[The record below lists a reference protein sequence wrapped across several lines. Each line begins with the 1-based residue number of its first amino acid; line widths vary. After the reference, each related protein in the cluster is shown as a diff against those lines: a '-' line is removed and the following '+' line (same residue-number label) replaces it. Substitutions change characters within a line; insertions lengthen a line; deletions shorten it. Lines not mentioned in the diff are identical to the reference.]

1 MIDKESTLQERLEKN
16 PNLMF
21 GSLSADSLSSDKYL
35 ELVTAS
41 EKRFRTLY
49 ENITDGVIIID
60 DDYVIKD
67 VNDRTCEV
75 SGFTR
80 EELIGHQC
88 DILCPKASAS
98 KECPIWEKN
107 QTGFTGMDT
116 TLKCANGTR
125 NPILKNARTI
135 DIDGKTYICESFSDI
150 SYLKDIELQLRK
162 SNHELKSIVESA
174 PIGISLIR
182 DHKIIECNNQLGDML
197 GYSTTEMLGKES
209 TVFYKDALV
218 LAERLV
224 ASNTMI
230 SSQELHLSHKNGS
243 EVIVIATINIFEK
256 EDETSPADVLVTM
269 LDITERHKIR
279 EKIWHQAYYD
289 KLTDLPN
296 RAHIL
301 KELRRCIDTEEHIS
315 LILFDLNKFK
325 EINDNYGHLAGDEL
339 LKNVADNLSSF
350 IKAPNFTGRLGG
362 DEFIIIAHTRDREEL
377 EEFCTQIC
385 ELISERCILTNQ
397 TIRVSASLGIVS
409 NADNINDYLLRA
421 DLAMYEAKIMSKM
434 RPHGAYK
441 FFTPSMLKSHE
452 IQSQMKN
459 MLLEAFN
466 NNEFGIAYQPVY
478 NIKTMSIEGVEALLR
493 WFHPTYG
500 PVAPEVVI
508 PIADE
513 TGVLIPIGHWII
525 DEVGKTL
532 QNLQK
537 QVPELVNTGF
547 YISINMTLQQ
557 LSDPDLIRVFTNM
570 LEKYNIPGDIIMIDI
585 TDTSALDKSK
595 WSLSIINQLKEYG
608 VRISIDDFGIGYSAL
623 STVERS
629 SINILKL
636 DRSYISKLHIERNM
650 EITKA
655 IINLAKALNL
665 DVVAE
670 GIENLQQFKM
680 VRDLKCDAAQG
691 FYLNKPL
698 DTRELHELIY
708 NLYL

>member
-1 MIDKESTLQERLEKN
+1 MIDKESILQERPETSQGLIS
-16 PNLMF
+16 
-21 GSLSADSLSSDKYL
+21 GSISADALSSDNYL

-49 ENITDGVIIID
+49 ENVADAVMIID
-60 DDYVIKD
+60 DDYIIRD
-67 VNDRTCEV
+67 INNRTCEI

-80 EELIGHQC
+80 EELIGQQC
-88 DILCPKASAS
+88 DLLCPKGSIS
-98 KECPIWEKN
+98 RECPILEKK
-107 QTGFTGMDT
+107 QQSFTGMDT
-116 TLKCANGTR
+116 TLKCADGTN
-125 NPILKNARTI
+125 NPIIKNARTI
-135 DIDGKTYICESFSDI
+135 EIDGKFYICESFSDI
-150 SYLKDIELQLRK
+150 SYLKSIELKLRK
-162 SNHELKSIVESA
+162 SNHELKSIVDSA

-182 DHKIIECNNQLGDML
+182 DHKIVECNNQLGDML
-197 GYSTTEMLGKES
+197 GYSTSEILGTKVS
-209 TVFYKDALV
+209 KFYKDALT
-218 LAERLV
+218 LAEKL
-224 ASNTMI
+224 I
-230 SSQELHLSHKNGS
+230 SENIKITSRELNLSHKNGS

-256 EDETSPADVLVTM
+256 EDITRPADVLVTM
-269 LDITERHKIR
+269 LDITERHKTR
-279 EKIWHQAYYD
+279 EKIWRQAYYD
-289 KLTDLPN
+289 KLTDIPN

-301 KELRRCIDTEEHIS
+301 KELSSCIRADKEIS

-339 LKNVADNLSSF
+339 LINVANNLKNF
-350 IKAPNFTGRLGG
+350 ISEPNFIGRLGG
-362 DEFIIIAHTRDREEL
+362 DEFIIITHTKDREKL

-385 ELISERCILTNQ
+385 ELISERCVLTNQ
-397 TIRVSASLGIVS
+397 TVRVSASLGIVS
-409 NADNINDYLLRA
+409 EADNINDYLLRA

-459 MLLEAFN
+459 MLLKAFN
-466 NNEFGIAYQPVY
+466 NNEFDIAYQPVY

-532 QNLQK
+532 QSLQK
-537 QVPELVNTGF
+537 QVPELVKTGF

-557 LSDPDLIRVFTNM
+557 LSDPDLISVFTNM
-570 LEKYNIPGDIIMIDI
+570 LEKYDIPGDIIMIDI

-655 IINLAKALNL
+655 IINLAKALSL

-670 GIENLQQFKM
+670 GIEDLEQFKM
-680 VRDLKCDAAQG
+680 VRDLQCDAAQG
-691 FYLNKPL
+691 FYLSKPL
-698 DTRELHELIY
+698 DIKELHELIY